1 MMTRLI
7 RMAAAALLCVAAYDV
22 TALTLD
28 ATDGDI
34 TYTDKETFAAAATVE
49 KIGSHKATLN
59 FGTDSPTFAGTIEVK
74 AGTLAVNNV
83 NNLGKPTKI
92 TVTDGATLDLSTG
105 TARDAG
111 SLNKTEI
118 VIAGTGV
125 NGVGA
130 IYRQGDAS
138 NGINELFGT
147 VTLADDAAI
156 GSGCQVGFSTS
167 VTAKIN
173 LNGHTLTYLG
183 SGTLYLPYVQF
194 LNGGSTD
201 NPGHVVVAGGTIFLR
216 YTAMSGGSAANTL
229 TMKDGTTLKL
239 RDMETKVGWKLIG
252 KGAFKMVTDGDNNSA
267 YNVWA
272 GPVDLQNG
280 QLTLIAKS
288 PTAGKSYLTVSG
300 NISGNGQTIAIAD
313 TSSAV
318 SKTYK
323 WGTVTLS
330 GTNDCGQLTV
340 LEGLLQFV
348 GGKLTHDGA
357 FKFTGGKLRFA
368 DEDVVFNHTTSTAL
382 EINGDS
388 FADVPTLVFDAGTRA
403 TSFLKDDGSF
413 VPACKLYWGRSEG
426 KCAFVEVKEGASVS
440 NLTMA
445 AGQNGIG
452 GYWQSGG
459 FVYWPTG
466 NESWDAPGYSSTGY
480 GFYALT
486 GGEMVLDAAH
496 NASFGMSGYAGV
508 DVSGTGRWTTKSS
521 ERVWIGC
528 GPGAMDWRLR
538 NGGVCT
544 FDGALCFGG
553 KGYEKQ
559 PASISLTV
567 SGEGSKLSA
576 VYVENWLTNDTANVV
591 INVNDGGCLEPKYV
605 YRVNGSDGLT
615 GYYVNLNGGR
625 IRRMEKAGSGDF
637 ESNNKNGLPVYTV
650 YENGFTFET
659 PDAYTAFHG
668 SFVRPPET
676 GKRIASIAL
685 PTDAGFA
692 KEVYLGAPKV
702 RIVGVGQGATAFAE
716 FDPATFKVTGVT
728 VTSPG
733 WGYADG
739 TTTVTMESAD
749 RTKTYACA
757 VTLTDQPT
765 TGKGFVKEGSAR
777 LDLYG
782 VNTYLGPTEVKA
794 GILGFENPDAAQGG
808 LPAGSGII
816 VREGAT
822 LTFPSANVPVTVPFI
837 EGVGRTSYGYVTVTE
852 SIRVKAAEVFAGK
865 CFDVNRQLTVGANVV
880 VDILDPE
887 ALASYEESGKAV
899 VIKAG
904 TSSGT
909 LKCDK
914 VPELRFAGQ
923 PPTGKLC
930 DWKLRRKGNTLVLGC
945 RTGSVLIFR

>member
-1 MMTRLI
+1 MMTRIFRLV
-7 RMAAAALLCVAAYDV
+7 AALLCVAACDAV
-22 TALTLD
+22 ALTLD

-34 TYTDKETFAAAATVE
+34 TYTAKDAFAAAASVE

-59 FGTDSPTFAGTIEVK
+59 FGKDTPTFAGTIEIK

-105 TARDAG
+105 SARDAG

-130 IYRQGDAS
+130 IYRQGDSS
-138 NGINELFGT
+138 NGINALFGT

-156 GSGCQVGFSTS
+156 GSGCQIGFSTS

-183 SGTLYLPYVQF
+183 SGTLYLPDVKF
-194 LNGGSTD
+194 LNGGVTD
-201 NPGHVVVAGGTIFLR
+201 NPGHVVVAGGTIFPR
-216 YTAMSGGSAANTL
+216 YTAMQGGSAANTL
-229 TMKDGTTLKL
+229 TMKAGTTLKL
-239 RDMETKVGWKLIG
+239 RELTTQIDWKLVG
-252 KGAFKMVTDGDNNSA
+252 QGAFTIHSDTANITNI
-267 YNVWA
+267 WA
-272 GPVDLQNG
+272 GPVELSDG
-280 QLTLIAKS
+280 QLTLKS
-288 PTAGKSYLTVSG
+288 ELAGANLTVAG
-300 NISGNGQTIAIAD
+300 DIAGNGNAIAA
-313 TSSAV
+313 TFP
-318 SKTYK
+318 
-323 WGTVTLS
+323 GMVTLK
-330 GTNDCGQLTV
+330 GTNDCGRLTV
-340 LEGLLQFV
+340 VDGGKGAGNMQFV
-348 GGKLTHDGA
+348 GGKLTHNGDLRFLAG
-357 FKFTGGKLRFA
+357 TLRFA
-368 DEDVVFNHTTSTAL
+368 DEEVFFNHTTSTAL
-382 EINGDS
+382 EILGES
-388 FADVPTLVFDAGTRA
+388 FAAVPRMIFDTGTKA
-403 TSFLKDDGSF
+403 SAPLMEGGK
-413 VPACKLYWGRSEG
+413 PACKLYWGRNEG
-426 KCAFVEVKEGASVS
+426 TCAFVEVKEGASIS
-440 NLTMA
+440 NLTLA

-459 FVYWPTG
+459 FVYWATG
-466 NESWDAPGYSSTGY
+466 DSTYDAPGLSATGY

-486 GGEMVLDAAH
+486 GGEMVLDAV
-496 NASFGMSGYAGV
+496 NSASFGMKGYAGV
-508 DVSGTGRWTTKSS
+508 DVSGTGRWTAKHS
-521 ERVWIGC
+521 EKVWIGC
-528 GPGAMDWRLR
+528 GSGATDWRMR
-538 NGGVCT
+538 DGGVCI
-544 FDGALCFGG
+544 FDNALSMGG
-553 KGYEKQ
+553 RGYENQ
-559 PASISLTV
+559 PASISFTV
-567 SGEGSKLSA
+567 SGAEAKLSV
-576 VYVENWLTNDTANVV
+576 VYVENWLTGETSDV
-591 INVNDGGCLEPKYV
+591 IVNVNDGGCLEAKYI
-605 YRVNGSDGLT
+605 YRVNGAEGMS
-615 GYYVNLNGGR
+615 GYYVNLNGGC
-625 IRRMEKAGSGDF
+625 IRRMKGASDYRF
-637 ESNNKNGLPVYTV
+637 ESGNTNGLPVYTV
-650 YENGFTFET
+650 YENGCVFEV

-668 SFVRPPET
+668 SFVRPTET

-702 RIVGVGQGATAFAE
+702 RVVGTGQGATAFAE

-733 WGYADG
+733 WDYADG

-749 RTKTYACA
+749 RTKTYVCA

-765 TGKGFVKEGSAR
+765 TGKGVVKEGSER

-794 GILGFENPDAAQGG
+794 GILGFENADAAQGG
-808 LPAGSGII
+808 LPEGSGII

-822 LTFPSANVPVTVPFI
+822 LTFPAANVPVTVPFI
-837 EGVGRTSYGYVTVTE
+837 EGVGRTSYGYVTVTD
-852 SIRVKAAEVFAGK
+852 SIRVKAAEAFAGK

-887 ALASYEESGKAV
+887 VLAAYEEAGKAV